1 MVKGGGL
8 FQVKFLSSVLEEY
21 QQVRM
26 LMTKSRLE
34 HL

>member
-1 MVKGGGL
+1 MAKGYDL
-8 FQVKFLSSVLEEY
+8 FQVRFLSLVLEEY

>member
-8 FQVKFLSSVLEEY
+8 FQVKFLSLVLEEY